1 MRNVTLEGS
10 NPDTKDKLNRDI
22 QNSAAAGMKSL
33 TGIKMN
39 TDHISGIICLLVS
52 AVMLYVSRSFPTATT
67 GASNLT
73 GPSFYPNLLAL
84 VFALCGIGEIIAGF
98 RHAEKRKTLDLT
110 RLTGTLRDPGFL
122 NIILIIVL
130 IIGFMLLM
138 EILGFIIC
146 SYLTVFILMWR
157 FGVNWIRKTL
167 YSVILV
173 ALIYLL
179 FGKLFKI
186 YLPSGV
192 LGYFG
197 L

>member
-10 NPDTKDKLNRDI
+10 NPDTKDKLNWDI
-22 QNSAAAGMKSL
+22 QNSATAGMKSF
-33 TGIKMN
+33 TGMKMN
-39 TDHISGIICLLVS
+39 TDHIIGITCLLVS

-84 VFALCGIGEIIAGF
+84 VFGLCGIGEIINGF
-98 RHAEKRKTLDLT
+98 RHAEKPKTLDLK
-110 RLTGTLRDPGFL
+110 RLIGTLQNPGFL
-122 NIILIIVL
+122 NVILIIIL

-146 SYLTVFILMWR
+146 SYLMVFILMWR
-157 FGVNWIRKTL
+157 FGVNWIRNTL

-173 ALIYLL
+173 TLIYLL

>member
-22 QNSAAAGMKSL
+22 QNSAASGKKSFTGM
-33 TGIKMN
+33 KMN
-39 TDHISGIICLLVS
+39 TDHIIGIICLL
-52 AVMLYVSRSFPTATT
+52 
-67 GASNLT
+67 ASNLT

-122 NIILIIVL
+122 NVILIIVL
-130 IIGFMLLM
+130 IIGFMLLV
-138 EILGFIIC
+138 ELLGFIIC
-146 SYLTVFILMWR
+146 SYLIVFILMWR
-157 FGVNWIRKTL
+157 FGVNWIRNTL

>member
-1 MRNVTLEGS
+1 MRNVT
-10 NPDTKDKLNRDI
+10 
-22 QNSAAAGMKSL
+22 
-33 TGIKMN
+33 
-39 TDHISGIICLLVS
+39 TDHIIGIICLLVS
-52 AVMLYVSRSFPTATT
+52 TVMLYVSRSFPTATT
-67 GASNLT
+67 GASDLT
-73 GPSFYPNLLAL
+73 GPSFYPNILAL

-98 RHAEKRKTLDLT
+98 THAEERKTLDLK
-110 RLTGTLRDPGFL
+110 RLTGALRNPGFL
-122 NIILIIVL
+122 NVILIIVL

-146 SYLTVFILMWR
+146 SYLMVFILMWR